1 MNIDQAISRI
11 AYMEETESEIRV
23 HLKPPPASSLT
34 TLIYGNA
41 FEVSALLLFRR
52 AIRLGARRV
61 DRYCVA
67 YPLKE
72 VREADAL
79 LAAVRH
85 RVEAIARRPIG
96 QKRVEAVLEISR
108 LECNRWTKD
117 GRLPTSGSVAIGR
130 AQHLSVRQVQYPPR
144 FIAQLADDKE
154 QIARWRAEDLMTL
167 PGR

>member
-1 MNIDQAISRI
+1 MDIDQAISRI
-11 AYMEETESEIRV
+11 VYMEETEKEVR
-23 HLKPPPASSLT
+23 LCLRPPAASSLT
-34 TLIYGNA
+34 TQIYGNA
-41 FEVSALLLFRR
+41 FEVSGLLLFRR
-52 AIRLGARRV
+52 AIRAGARRI

-67 YPLKE
+67 YSLERAP
-72 VREADAL
+72 EADAL

-96 QKRVEAVLEISR
+96 QKRVEAVLGISH

-144 FIAQLADDKE
+144 FIAKLAEDKE
-154 QIARWRAEDLMTL
+154 QIARWRTEDIAASR
-167 PGR
+167 GR